1 MEKTSGWNYYKAW
14 SRRVSAAM
22 AAGAATFYSDAL
34 ARRAS
39 HIYTCSE
46 IIDVAI
52 MTDGTKRQLGTSGRC
67 RDRMCPLCEWRLA
80 LARCGQL
87 TETLRA
93 CLASAPKTKAYLA
106 TLTIRN
112 CAPENLR
119 TSCKLL
125 LTGWRN
131 LLRQRIAADWQGT
144 MRSLEVTYNEQT
156 QTFHPHL
163 HALIVSDG
171 LDGPAC
177 RRGLSAAWARAVG
190 LSYEPIVYFA
200 PAGENPC
207 FEVTKTTHHAAVSA
221 AYIAGLKSKEKL
233 EASLRAKCIP
243 DVVVTEAEALRGLRL
258 TAYGGK
264 LAEIRRALRFGDGE
278 KDEDTAADRLTAE
291 QAAAITTRPN
301 CRTVVRCAWDAAQC
315 AYIEQEQTEG
325 RK

>member
-1 MEKTSGWNYYKAW
+1 MEKTNGWTYYKAW

-39 HIYTCSE
+39 HIYTCSDL
-46 IIDVAI
+46 IDVAV
-52 MTDGTKRQLGTSGRC
+52 MADGTKRQLGTSGRC

-93 CLASAPKTKAYLA
+93 CLSYAPKTKAYLA
-106 TLTIRN
+106 TLTVRN
-112 CAPENLR
+112 CAPEDLR
-119 TSCKLL
+119 KTCNLL
-125 LTGWRN
+125 LSGWRN
-131 LLRQRIAADWQGT
+131 LLRQRITADWQGT

-156 QTFHPHL
+156 RTYHPHL
-163 HALIVSDG
+163 HALVVSDC

-190 LSYEPIVYFA
+190 LSYEPVIYFA

-221 AYIAGLKSKEKL
+221 AYIAGLKGKEKL
-233 EASLRAKCIP
+233 EASLRVRCIP

-258 TAYGGK
+258 TAYGGT
-264 LAEIRRALRFGDGE
+264 LAAIRRELRLGDGE
-278 KDEDTAADRLTAE
+278 ADEDKAADLLTHQ
-291 QAAAITTRPN
+291 QAAAITTRPD
-301 CRTVVRCAWDAAQC
+301 CRTVVRCAWDAVKC
-315 AYIEQEQTEG
+315 AYTEQEQTRG
-325 RK
+325 NK